1 MTNSL
6 RFRLTALYLA
16 FFAVLFLLFSAALY
30 TVLSHSLSTRMD
42 HALATEADTAV
53 LLFLDEM
60 RETNGDARASAAETV
75 AGMKLHGDAVA
86 VADGSTILGAT
97 PGPAGRPMRTAE
109 RPVDVYGRTFRI
121 LASAPLDSIEAP
133 LALVRNA
140 ILLGLPL
147 VLLLAGAGG
156 WILAT
161 RALAPLRTVAAQ
173 AAGITGSSLHTRL
186 DPGPATDEL
195 RVLVDSFNDLLS
207 RLDQSFEVMQR
218 FVADASH
225 ELRTP
230 VSVIRGEA
238 DVALSLERSP
248 GEYRDSLATILEES
262 RRLTRLLED
271 LLNLARADAGH
282 VQLQTREFYLNELL
296 AECCRAVRPLAAARD
311 LRLECH
317 AGTDFQYRGDE
328 QLLRRLVL
336 NLLDNAI
343 RYTPAGGSV
352 SAAIETGSSGVRILV
367 ADTGI
372 GIPPDKAPRVFERFY
387 RTDEGRS
394 RAEGGFGLGLSIVR
408 WIAEAHHGAVECA
421 SIPGAGSTFT
431 VTLPN

>member
-1 MTNSL
+1 MKNSL
-6 RFRLTALYLA
+6 RFRLTALYLG
-16 FFAVLFLLFSAALY
+16 FFAVLFLLFSAGLY
-30 TVLSHSLSTRMD
+30 TVLSRSLSARMD

-53 LLFLDEM
+53 VLFLDEM
-60 RETNGDARASAAETV
+60 RETNGDARFSAVETV
-75 AGMKLHGDAVA
+75 NGMKLHGDAVA
-86 VADGSTILGAT
+86 VVEGSAVLEAT
-97 PGPAGRPMRTAE
+97 PMRAGIPRRTAE
-109 RPVDVYGRTFRI
+109 RRVDAYGRTFRI
-121 LASAPLDSIEAP
+121 LASATLDSIEAP
-133 LALVRNA
+133 LALARNA

-147 VLLLAGAGG
+147 VLALAGIGG
-156 WILAT
+156 WLLAT

-173 AAGITGSSLHTRL
+173 AAGITGNSLQSRL
-186 DPGPATDEL
+186 DPGRATDEL
-195 RVLVDSFNDLLS
+195 RVLVESFNDLLG
-207 RLDQSFEVMQR
+207 RLEQSFEVMRR

-238 DVALSLERSP
+238 DVALSRDRSP
-248 GEYRDSLATILEES
+248 AEYRDSLGAILDES
-262 RRLTRLLED
+262 RRLTRLIED
-271 LLNLARADAGH
+271 LLNLARADAGR

-296 AECCRAVRPLAAARD
+296 AECCRSLRPLAAARD

-317 AGTDFQYRGDE
+317 AGVDFQYRGDE

-343 RYTPAGGSV
+343 RYTPAGGVV
-352 SAAIETGSSGVRILV
+352 SASLENSHAGLRILV

-421 SIPGAGSTFT
+421 STPGAGSTFT
-431 VTLPN
+431 VTLPK